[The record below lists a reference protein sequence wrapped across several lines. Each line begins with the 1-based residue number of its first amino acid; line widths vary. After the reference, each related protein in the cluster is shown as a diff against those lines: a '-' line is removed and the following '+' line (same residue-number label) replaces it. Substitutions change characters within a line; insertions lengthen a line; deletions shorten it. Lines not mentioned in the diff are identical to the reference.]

1 MKMIMK
7 SIPKILF
14 EVLIMRTKYFKLMLV
29 AALVVS
35 FQASTIFAQRIGS
48 GIGPP
53 DFERVGQSGFQFLHL
68 PTNARSAA
76 LAGIGGLSD
85 NDASAAFNNP
95 AKLVDIPNFDVSFS
109 MLDYV
114 ADITYNTV
122 AVAKNFGKLGVFG
135 VHFATLDAGTLY
147 RTENIEDPNLGITS
161 RSGDLGTFD
170 AGDILYGISYAKNIT
185 DKLSIG
191 ANIGQI
197 QENLDDTDV
206 KNTFV
211 DFGLFFNTGFRSLT
225 ISMIARNFGSDAEF
239 TGFTELYGIPQ
250 SVRMPLDFRLGVSY
264 DIIEKSD
271 DDNIHFLTGYLEG
284 SHPNDS
290 RERIHAAVE
299 YTLMDMFTVRGGY
312 KFNYDEQGLTLGGG
326 INYTMGKIT
335 GRVDYAYLD
344 YGLLSSVHLITVGFR
359 F

>member
-1 MKMIMK
+1 MKINPNKLIEVLTMRNNYN
-7 SIPKILF
+7 KIL
-14 EVLIMRTKYFKLMLV
+14 IGI
-29 AALVVS
+29 LVVL
-35 FQASTIFAQRIGS
+35 FQVSSIYAQRVNS
-48 GIGPP
+48 GIEPP

-76 LAGIGGLSD
+76 LAGIGGLSN

-109 MLDYV
+109 MLDYI

-122 AVAKNFGKLGVFG
+122 AVAKNFGKIGVFG
-135 VHFATLDAGTLY
+135 FHFASLDAGTLY
-147 RTENIEDPNLGITS
+147 RTENVVDSDLGITS

-170 AGDILYGISYAKNIT
+170 AGDILYGISYARNVT

-191 ANIGQI
+191 ANIGQL
-197 QENLDDTDV
+197 QEKLDNTDV
-206 KNTFV
+206 SNMYA
-211 DFGLFFNTGFRSLT
+211 DFGLFFNTGYRSLT

-250 SVRMPLDFRLGVSY
+250 SVRMPLDFRFGVSY

-271 DDNIHFLTGYLEG
+271 DNMHFLTGYLEG

-299 YTLMDMFTVRGGY
+299 YTLMNMFTVRGGY
-312 KFNYDEQGLTLGGG
+312 KFNYDEQGLTIGGG